1 MFRIYSSSA
10 GSGKTYTLTKEYLKL
25 ALQPGPR
32 AGTGTDPA
40 DTYFRHIL
48 AITFTNAAANEM
60 KSRILSRL
68 EGIAAGQESP
78 MLADIVE
85 ELTGQRPGTDA
96 FLIATADLRSRARAV
111 FGSILHNYS
120 DFAVT
125 TIDSFTQR
133 VVMAFT
139 DELGLPYSFEVE
151 MDTDAVLAVAVD
163 NLIEKAGADE
173 GDMAQITDIL
183 SQYYRQTAAEGKS
196 WNEIPKLLRTFG
208 KNLTSDQLYQ
218 AVAAVQELTPGAI
231 RAIREQLIAYTDN
244 VDSQVLDAG
253 NRAWAQIAGAG
264 LSEDDFKGKK
274 NSVAAFFR
282 TIIEKDHR
290 KEPSATHQ
298 KQIDTSEWYL
308 ASAKPGTK
316 TVIDGLAG
324 ALTDCFTTILSVRET
339 HGRQAAL
346 FAKILPNLQKLAL
359 LKQLRIEFDDLLRK
373 DGRVHIS
380 EFNKKILHI
389 VASEPVPFLYERL
402 GTKYFHILVDEF
414 QDTSRLQF
422 ANLMPLIENSLA
434 GRHLNLVV
442 GDGKQAIYRFR
453 GGDMDQIVALHSG
466 NLGALQTMHGPDSYT
481 AERIG
486 TLAGKLT
493 AGRLATNY
501 RSAKPIVAFNNGF
514 FEFVARRFE
523 FQHPKIADVF
533 DPGLAFQQQ
542 PAPHARPDAH
552 IQIDFVEKPASP
564 LKPGAGDSRSPG
576 PGENN
581 EPAGEDA
588 SDSPDSPDLTAVMLA
603 RTLACI
609 RAALAEGYHYG
620 DMAILCRKTA
630 QAKALANELNA
641 QGIPLV
647 SADSLSLQY
656 AESVRLLTTF
666 MALLLRPDQQLLR
679 YELLYLYCRT
689 VHGQTPDDA
698 LTANLRAVAERP
710 DIAGVFGYLARNG
723 HAFDPDALRQLNAY
737 ELTEKLTHGFGLY
750 SRADDAPF
758 LFRFLDEVLTFS
770 HKQSGHLADFLLYW
784 ATASEKVS
792 VDQAP
797 SADAVTIT
805 TIHRAKGLEYP
816 VVIMPFVNWN
826 VEPMGDLWLDLESV
840 ESDLLDHRLLTGD
853 TVRLR
858 YAPVALGKALDG
870 LPDGLREQYVEEVTR
885 CFLENLNLLYV
896 AFTRPTDRLYVL
908 AEAMTWS
915 SGRAQK
921 TVSYWLH
928 EYLESPHARNCGYI
942 WSDDGLSCRIQDCAQ
957 AFGGHELLVSDD
969 EIWLDTVPGGHR
981 GQHLQLRRQ
990 AAVVFD
996 IETFARTRDHDRKLI
1011 LALSLLRGAGD
1022 IDPVL
1027 RQLVGQGL
1035 VRRSDYADLRA
1046 DLHTITQHPDLA
1058 DYFDPGLRID
1068 TDRTILSRAQLHG
1081 APHRVVHRTDGSL
1094 VLVQYQTGGDERQKR
1109 EEGDEDEGLVDA
1121 GALPFFLRLY
1131 RDMGYPAV
1139 EGRLVL
1145 LGNPLRVVSV
1155 KSEA

>member
-1 MFRIYSSSA
+1 MFTIYSSSA

-25 ALQPGPR
+25 ALRPGP
-32 AGTGTDPA
+32 T

-48 AITFTNAAANEM
+48 AVTFTNAAANEM
-60 KSRILSRL
+60 KTRILDRL
-68 EGIAAGQESP
+68 EGIAAGQDSP
-78 MLADIVE
+78 LLTDMVQ
-85 ELTGQRPGTDA
+85 ELSGHRPDSDA
-96 FLIATADLRSRARAV
+96 FTIAKNELRSRARAV
-111 FGSILHNYS
+111 FRSILHNYS

-173 GDMAQITDIL
+173 ADMAQITDIL
-183 SQYYRQTAAEGKS
+183 SQYYRETAAEGKS
-196 WNEIPKLLRTFG
+196 WNEIPKLLQTFG
-208 KNLTSDQLYQ
+208 KNLTSDQLYE

-231 RAIREQLIAYTDN
+231 RAIREQIKGYGDDFDN
-244 VDSQVLDAG
+244 QVLAAG
-253 NRAWAQIAGAG
+253 QLAWGQITGAG
-264 LSEDDFKGKK
+264 LTEEDFKGKK

-282 TIIEKDHR
+282 TITEKDHR

-298 KQIDTSEWYL
+298 KQIQTQEWYL
-308 ASAKPGTK
+308 TTAKPGIK
-316 TVIDGLAG
+316 TTIDALADG
-324 ALTDCFTTILSVRET
+324 LTDCFNTIITVRQT

-402 GTKYFHILVDEF
+402 GTRYAHILVDEF

-434 GRHLNLVV
+434 GENLNLAV

-453 GGDMDQIVALHSG
+453 GGDMDQIVALHSC

-493 AGRLATNY
+493 AERLATNY
-501 RSAKPIVAFNNGF
+501 RSAKPIVAFNNEF
-514 FEFVARRFE
+514 FQFVARRFE

-533 DPGLAFQQQ
+533 DPERAFQQE

-552 IQIDFVEKPASP
+552 IQIDNVEKPAP
-564 LKPGAGDSRSPG
+564 AGKPGPVITGADERDVDDPANAVNAG
-576 PGENN
+576 
-581 EPAGEDA
+581 
-588 SDSPDSPDLTAVMLA
+588 DSPDLTAVMLS
-603 RTLACI
+603 RTLLYI
-609 RAALAEGYHYG
+609 RRALAEGYQYG
-620 DMAILCRKTA
+620 DIAILCRKTA
-630 QAKALANELNA
+630 QAKAMANELNA

-710 DIAGVFGYLARNG
+710 DSTGVFGYLARNG

-758 LFRFLDEVLTFS
+758 LFRFLDEVLTFG

-784 ATASEKVS
+784 ETASEKIS
-792 VDQAP
+792 VDQ
-797 SADAVTIT
+797 SAAAAAVTIT
-805 TIHRAKGLEYP
+805 TIHKAKGLEYP
-816 VVIMPFVNWN
+816 VVIMPFVNWS
-826 VEPMGDLWLDLESV
+826 VEPMGDLWLDLHSV
-840 ESDLLDHRLLTGD
+840 ESDLLDHRLLTGQ

-870 LPDGLREQYVEEVTR
+870 LPAGLREQYTDEVTR

-908 AEAMTWS
+908 AEAMNWTN
-915 SGRAQK
+915 GRVQK

-928 EYLESPHARNCGYI
+928 EYLESPSARDCGYD
-942 WSDDGLSCRIQDCAQ
+942 WSDDGLRCRIQDCAE
-957 AFGGHELLVSDD
+957 AFGGHALVVSDD

-981 GQHLQLRRQ
+981 GQQLQLRRQ
-990 AAVVFD
+990 ATRVFD
-996 IETFARTRDHDRKLI
+996 VETFARTRDHDRKLT

-1022 IDPVL
+1022 IDNTL

-1035 VRRSDYADLRA
+1035 VRRSDYP
-1046 DLHTITQHPDLA
+1046 DLHRDLLTIVQHPDLA
-1058 DYFDPGLRID
+1058 DFFDASLRID

-1081 APHRVVHRTDGSL
+1081 APHRVVHRPDGSI
-1094 VLVQYQTGGDERQKR
+1094 VLVEYQTGAEQVGEDSDAGDIES
-1109 EEGDEDEGLVDA
+1109 DA

-1145 LGNPLRVVSV
+1145 LGEPLRVVSV
-1155 KSEA
+1155 VGG